1 MNKHCLI
8 IGAGHAGI
16 QAATL
21 LREEGFD
28 GEITLFSD
36 ETVLPY
42 QKPPLSKGFLI
53 GKQTTENLLFRNA
66 AYFEEQKIQ
75 LELGQIIVHID
86 TVEQKIKS
94 QSGEEW
100 AFSHLILATGA
111 RNRTLPLDDYTEKVV
126 SLRTL
131 QDAILIRQKLETA
144 QNIAV
149 IGGGFIGL
157 ETAAAAIEM
166 GKQVTVF
173 EAGERLMQRVLPP
186 VLSSIFL
193 KRHVEK
199 GVDVRLQTQA
209 THEDLKRSDLI
220 VVGIGVLPNQELAED
235 AGLICSNGIEVNGFQ
250 QTSHPAIYA
259 IGDCALHFNPFAGKN
274 IRLESVQNAND
285 QAKTAVLH
293 ILGRP
298 QTYQAVP
305 WFWTNQFDLKL
316 QMAGINSD
324 YDYVEIKGDQEIPK
338 FSVYYYKNDQLIAV
352 DSLNKPA
359 DHLAARKALASQ
371 MIG

>member
-1 MNKHCLI
+1 MKKHCLI

-42 QKPPLSKGFLI
+42 QKPPLSKGFLV

-66 AYFEEQKIQ
+66 AYFEEQNIR

-86 TVEQKIKS
+86 TNEQTIQNQLGKT
-94 QSGEEW
+94 W

-111 RNRTLPLDDYTEKVV
+111 RNRTLPLPEFSDKVFT
-126 SLRTL
+126 LRTL
-131 QDAILIRQKLETA
+131 QDAQSIRQKLETA
-144 QNIAV
+144 TQISV

-166 GKQVTVF
+166 GKKVTVF
-173 EAGERLMQRVLPP
+173 ETGERLMQRVLPP

-193 KRHVEK
+193 EKHLEK

-209 THEDLKRSDLI
+209 TYEDLKGSDLI
-220 VVGIGVLPNQELAED
+220 VVGIGVLPNQELAEE
-235 AGLICSNGIEVNGFQ
+235 AGLTCSNGIEVNVFQ
-250 QTSHPAIYA
+250 QTSHPSIYA
-259 IGDCALHFNPFAGKN
+259 IGDCALHFNPFAGRN

-293 ILGRP
+293 IVGRP
-298 QTYQAVP
+298 QIYQAVP

-316 QMAGINSD
+316 QMAGINTE
-324 YDYVEIKGDQEIPK
+324 YDRYEIKGEAPK

-359 DHLAARKALASQ
+359 DHLAARKALAEQ
-371 MIG
+371 FVNR